1 MIEVLK
7 EAEVSW
13 KDGAPWS
20 AQFED
25 IYYSPGAGLEASN
38 AVFVEPNQLGPRFK
52 TLEQDFVLAETG
64 FGTGLNFFAT
74 LALWSKTRQGSAS
87 LTYITTELFPL
98 ELEVVK
104 KVAELEAI
112 EPEISK
118 ILFESYPSPVKGHYQ
133 IDFEQLGVKL
143 VMLWGDALES
153 LNEIEVSVDA
163 WYLDGFAPRCNSELW
178 SKGLF
183 KRIANLS
190 SDQATF
196 STFSAAGEVRRGLK
210 EVGFEVEKIPGFAS
224 KKHSSRG
231 VYSSSTKT
239 FSPHKTQ
246 TKASLVIG
254 AGIAGCSLAD
264 SLSRK
269 GLDVTLIEEGEGIAS
284 GATGNPRAIVVPY
297 LGNQANSLSQFYHL
311 GFFHLL
317 RRLKGIESGSKFHN
331 CGALQLESCYR
342 LKKLASEFER
352 HSFPE
357 SVVKKLSVE
366 EASELSGVVLKQGGF
381 YLPKAGFIDP
391 RSFCSTIFESS
402 GAKLISGVKVDRLQR
417 IKNKWCA
424 LDSAGEV
431 IASAEQCVVANA
443 WKASQ
448 FEQTA
453 WLPLEAVRGQCLSVK
468 SRDSLKVIV
477 CHEGYITP
485 ADQGESFIGAS
496 YAHDDFE
503 EDARRIESEEMLDK
517 LQALGLATEV
527 NLSKITCERVGF
539 RTSTYDR
546 APYVG
551 EVDKQ
556 EDLYISVG
564 FGSRGIS
571 TAGLAAE
578 IIAEQ
583 SIGSLLSVP
592 KKIAESLS
600 PARYLRSKKYL
611 KESVG

>member
-25 IYYSPGAGLEASN
+25 IYYSPRAGLEASN
-38 AVFVEPNQLGPRFK
+38 AVFLEPNQLKSRFESSEK
-52 TLEQDFVLAETG
+52 DFVVSEIG

-74 LALWSKTRQGSAS
+74 LGLWSKTRQCSAS
-87 LTYITTELFPL
+87 LTYVTTELFPL
-98 ELEVVK
+98 ELEVISR
-104 KVAELEAI
+104 VAELEGVD
-112 EPEISK
+112 PEVSK
-118 ILFESYPSPVKGHYQ
+118 ILMASYPPSVKGHYQ
-133 IDFEQLGVKL
+133 IDFKKLGVKL

-153 LNEIEVSVDA
+153 LKEIEISVDA
-163 WYLDGFAPRCNSELW
+163 WFLDGFAPRCNNKLW
-178 SKGLF
+178 SKELF
-183 KRIANLS
+183 KRMSELS
-190 SDQATF
+190 SDQGSF
-196 STFSAAGEVRRGLK
+196 STFSAAGEIRRGLE
-210 EVGFEVEKIPGFAS
+210 EVGFEVEKIPGFAA

-231 VYSSSTKT
+231 VYNTTKT
-239 FSPHKTQ
+239 FGPKKARAKT
-246 TKASLVIG
+246 SMVIG

-264 SLSRK
+264 ALSRK
-269 GLDVTLIEEGEGIAS
+269 GLNVTLIEEGEGVAS

-311 GFFHLL
+311 GFFNLL
-317 RRLKGIESGSKFHN
+317 RRLKGIESVSKFQN

-342 LKKLASEFER
+342 LKKLAEEFR
-352 HSFPE
+352 GHLFPE
-357 SVVKKLSVE
+357 NIVTKLSVE
-366 EASELSGVVLKQGGF
+366 EASRLCGVKLEQGGF
-381 YLPKAGFIDP
+381 YLPKAGFLDP
-391 RSFCSTIFESS
+391 GAFCSAIFESS
-402 GAKLISGVKVDRLQR
+402 GASLISGVRVVGLERKEDR
-417 IKNKWCA
+417 WCA
-424 LDSAGEV
+424 LNSAGEI

-443 WKASQ
+443 WKASE
-448 FEQTA
+448 FEQTS

-468 SRDSLKVIV
+468 AGKELKAIV

-485 ADQGESFIGAS
+485 SDQGESFIGAS

-503 EDARRIESEEMLDK
+503 EEVRRVESEEMLKK
-517 LQALGLATEV
+517 LQVLGLATEV
-527 NLSKITCERVGF
+527 ELSNITNERVGF

-551 EVDKQ
+551 ELPDQ
-556 EDLYISVG
+556 EELYISVG

-583 SIGSLLSVP
+583 STGSLLSVP
-592 KKIAESLS
+592 KSIAESLS